1 MSDSLADQGDALL
14 AALTGAVGKGYHVE
28 YERDDRAV
36 EPEPGVHEAAV
47 DPLQGRAQI
56 WTGGKPSGGDLE
68 GQLHEALGLGPSMV
82 LKSNRR

>member
-14 AALTGAVGKGYHVE
+14 AALTGAVSKGYHVE
-28 YERDDRAV
+28 YERDDRAA

-56 WTGGKPSGGDLE
+56 WAAGKPSGGDLE
-68 GQLHEALGLGPSMV
+68 GQLYEALNLGPSMV
-82 LKSNRR
+82 LRSNRR